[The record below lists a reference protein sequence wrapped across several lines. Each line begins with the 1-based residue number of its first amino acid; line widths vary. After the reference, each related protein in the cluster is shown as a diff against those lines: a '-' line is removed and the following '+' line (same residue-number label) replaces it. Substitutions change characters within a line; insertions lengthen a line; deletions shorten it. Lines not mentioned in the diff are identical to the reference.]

1 MSSKNL
7 VPYLVKKYLRF
18 DRSQPFITISAI
30 LAFLGV
36 SIGLMVLIIA
46 MAIMNGTSKEFK
58 SKISTMSYPITI
70 LPKVDRG
77 VDVYGLN
84 VLKAKFPDLNFSP
97 YLNSQVIIKQ
107 GEKME
112 GAVLFGVNF
121 EDEIKINNIVKDA
134 VKDINISGFEII
146 TGQGIS
152 DSFSLFEGIKTTLIF
167 TQSQPGGFSLIPT
180 MKRFTYKG
188 SFRSGMQAYDHAYVY
203 TTIQALSK
211 VLKIKDHSYDGI
223 HVYSDDPIK
232 EIERIR
238 AFLPDDLIAVG
249 WWQQNGNLF
258 SAMEMEKKAL
268 FIVLMLIILV
278 ASLNIISSLLMTVM
292 NRRREIALLLSLGAT
307 KDEIKKAF
315 FLLGSVIGGAGILF
329 GTFLGFLGMFLLGR
343 FDIITL
349 PADVYGTSKL
359 PLDLS
364 TSDFISIMVGAIL
377 IVLISSFYPSKKAT
391 QIDVLQTLR
400 NE

>member
-1 MSSKNL
+1 VKSLSL

-18 DRSQPFITISAI
+18 DKSQPFITVSAL

-70 LPKVDRG
+70 LPRVDKG
-77 VDVYGLN
+77 IDMYGLQA
-84 VLKAKFPDLNFSP
+84 LKEKFPHLNFSP
-97 YLNSQVIIKQ
+97 YISSQVIVKQ
-107 GEKME
+107 GNTME
-112 GAVLFGVNF
+112 GAALFGVNF
-121 EDEIKINNIVKDA
+121 EDEVKINSIIKKA
-134 VKDINISGFEII
+134 VKDKNISKFEII

-152 DSFSLFEGIKTTLIF
+152 DSFALLEGAKTTLVF

-180 MKRFTYKG
+180 MKRFTYRG
-188 SFRSGMQAYDHAYVY
+188 SFKSGMQAYDQAYIY
-203 TTIQALSK
+203 TTIEALSR
-211 VLKIKDHSYDGI
+211 VLKIKDNSYDGI
-223 HVYSDDPIK
+223 HVYSENPVEEIK
-232 EIERIR
+232 NIR
-238 AFLPDDLIAVG
+238 AFLPENLVAVG

-258 SAMEMEKKAL
+258 SAMAMEKKAL

-307 KDEIKKAF
+307 KEEIKKAF
-315 FLLGSVIGGAGILF
+315 FVLGSVIGGAGILF
-329 GTFLGFLGMFLLGR
+329 GTFLGLFGIFILGR

-349 PADVYGTSKL
+349 PEDVYGTSKL

-364 TSDFISIMVGAIL
+364 TGDFVSILVGAII
-377 IVLISSFYPSKKAT
+377 IVLVSSFYPSKKAT
-391 QIDVLQTLR
+391 QIDVLSTLR

>member
-1 MSSKNL
+1 VKTKNL

-18 DRSQPFITISAI
+18 DKSQPFITISAI

-70 LPKVDRG
+70 LPRVDK
-77 VDVYGLN
+77 DIDIYGLKA
-84 VLKAKFPDLNFSP
+84 LKEKFPHLNFSP
-97 YLNSQVIIKQ
+97 YINSQVIIKQ

-121 EDEIKINNIVKDA
+121 EDEVKINHIIKDA
-134 VKDINISGFEII
+134 VKDKNLSKFDMI
-146 TGQGIS
+146 TGAGIA
-152 DSFSLFEGIKTTLIF
+152 DSFALLEGAKTTLVF
-167 TQSQPGGFSLIPT
+167 TQSQPAGFSLIPT
-180 MKRFTYKG
+180 MKRFRYQG
-188 SFRSGMQAYDHAYVY
+188 SFKSGMQAYDQAYVY
-203 TTIQALSK
+203 TTLEGLSK
-211 VLKIKDHSYDGI
+211 VLKIKDHRYDGI
-223 HVYSDDPIK
+223 HVYSDNPLEEIK
-232 EIERIR
+232 NIR
-238 AFLPDDLIAVG
+238 KFLPESMVAIG

-307 KDEIKKAF
+307 KDEIKRAF
-315 FLLGSVIGGAGILF
+315 FMLGSVIGGAGILF
-329 GTFLGFLGMFLLGR
+329 GTILGLLGIYLLGH
-343 FDIITL
+343 FDIVTL

-364 TSDFISIMVGAIL
+364 TTDFVSILVGAIV
-377 IVLISSFYPSKKAT
+377 IVLASSFYPSKKAT
-391 QIDVLQTLR
+391 EIDVLSTLR

>member
-1 MSSKNL
+1 MQSINL
-7 VPYLVKKYLRF
+7 VSYLVKKYLRF
-18 DRSQPFITISAI
+18 DKSQPFITISAI

-70 LPKVDRG
+70 LPRSDK
-77 VDVYGLN
+77 GLDKYS
-84 VLKAKFPDLNFSP
+84 LQALRQKFPDLKFSP
-97 YLNSQVIIKQ
+97 YLSSQVILKQ
-107 GEKME
+107 GETME
-112 GAVLFGVNF
+112 GALLFGVNF
-121 EDEIKINNIVKDA
+121 EDEIQINSIVKDA
-134 VKDINISGFEII
+134 VGEGNISGFSII
-146 TGQGIS
+146 PGKGIS
-152 DSFSLFEGIKTTLIF
+152 DNFALNPGDKLTLVF

-180 MKRFTYKG
+180 MKRFTYIT
-188 SFRSGMQAYDHAYVY
+188 SFQSGMQAYDHAYIY
-203 TTIQALSK
+203 TPLEALSK
-211 VLKIKDHSYDGI
+211 VLKVQDGKYDGI
-223 HVYSDDPIK
+223 HVHSDNPLEVIK
-232 EIERIR
+232 DIE
-238 AFLPDDLIAVG
+238 AFLPSNLVAVG

-307 KDEIKKAF
+307 KEEIKKAF
-315 FLLGSVIGGAGILF
+315 FLLGSVIGGAGIVF
-329 GTFLGFLGMFLLGR
+329 GTFLGLFGIFLLGR
-343 FDIITL
+343 FDIVTL

-364 TSDFISIMVGAIL
+364 TADFVSIIIGAVV
-377 IVLISSFYPSKKAT
+377 IVLASSFYPSKKAT
-391 QIDVLQTLR
+391 EIDVLETLR

>member
-1 MSSKNL
+1 MKSQSL

-18 DRSQPFITISAI
+18 DKSQPFITISAL

-70 LPKVDRG
+70 LPRVDKG
-77 VDVYGLN
+77 IDMYGLEA
-84 VLKAKFPDLNFSP
+84 LKEKFPHLNFSP
-97 YLNSQVIIKQ
+97 YVSSQVIVKQ
-107 GEKME
+107 GNTME
-112 GAVLFGVNF
+112 GAALFGVNF
-121 EDEIKINNIVKDA
+121 EDEVKINSIIKEA
-134 VKDINISGFEII
+134 VKDKNISKFEII

-152 DSFSLFEGIKTTLIF
+152 DSFSLLEGLKTTLVF

-180 MKRFTYKG
+180 MKRFTYRG
-188 SFRSGMQAYDHAYVY
+188 SFKSGMQAYDHAYIY
-203 TTIQALSK
+203 TTIEALSR
-211 VLKIKDHSYDGI
+211 VLKIKDNSYDGI
-223 HVYSDDPIK
+223 HVYSDDPVEEIK
-232 EIERIR
+232 NIR
-238 AFLPDDLIAVG
+238 AFLPENLVAVG

-278 ASLNIISSLLMTVM
+278 ASLNIVSSLLMTVM

-307 KDEIKKAF
+307 KEEIKKAF
-315 FLLGSVIGGAGILF
+315 FLLGSVIGGAGIIF
-329 GTFLGFLGMFLLGR
+329 GTFLGLFGIFLLGR

-349 PADVYGTSKL
+349 PEDVYGTSKL

-364 TSDFISIMVGAIL
+364 TTDLVSILVGAII
-377 IVLISSFYPSKKAT
+377 IVLASSFYPSKKAT
-391 QIDVLQTLR
+391 QIDVLSTLR

>member
-1 MSSKNL
+1 MSL

-18 DRSQPFITISAI
+18 DKSQPFITISAL

-70 LPKVDRG
+70 LPRADKGIDI
-77 VDVYGLN
+77 YGLKA
-84 VLKAKFPDLNFSP
+84 LKDKFPHLNFSP
-97 YLNSQVIIKQ
+97 YISSQVIVKQ
-107 GEKME
+107 GNTME
-112 GAVLFGVNF
+112 GAALFGVNF
-121 EDEIKINNIVKDA
+121 EDEVKINSIIKKA
-134 VKDINISGFEII
+134 VADKNISKFEII

-152 DSFSLFEGIKTTLIF
+152 DSFALLEGAKTTLVF

-180 MKRFTYKG
+180 MKRFTYRG
-188 SFRSGMQAYDHAYVY
+188 SFKSGMQAYDQAYIY
-203 TTIQALSK
+203 TTIEALSRI
-211 VLKIKDHSYDGI
+211 LKIKDNSYDGI
-223 HVYSDDPIK
+223 HVHSKDPVEEIK
-232 EIERIR
+232 NIR
-238 AFLPDDLIAVG
+238 AYLPENLVAVG

-307 KDEIKKAF
+307 KEEIKKAF
-315 FLLGSVIGGAGILF
+315 FLLGSVIGGAGIMF
-329 GTFLGFLGMFLLGR
+329 GTFLGLAGIYLLGR

-349 PADVYGTSKL
+349 PEDVYGTSKL

-364 TSDFISIMVGAIL
+364 TTDFVSILVGAII
-377 IVLISSFYPSKKAT
+377 IVLVSSYYPSKKAT
-391 QIDVLQTLR
+391 QIDVLSTLR